1 MVVRWV
7 RHEQRLVLAERCLVE
22 FSIENNRRIGFGEC
36 ATNGHIGPFVTVRYN
51 YYSTYEGREK
61 MCELKM
67 NGQPTVLFPKVEKF
81 FFFCLAKSFFFIIFE
96 VVTKLTEQGSEN
108 PRPKTEIGK
117 EPTKDTSIGASP

>member
-36 ATNGHIGPFVTVRYN
+36 AANGHIGPFVTVRYN

-61 MCELKM
+61 MYVCELKM
-67 NGQPTVLFPKVEKF
+67 NGQPIVLFPKVEKF
-81 FFFCLAKSFFFIIFE
+81 FFFLGEILFFLIIFE
-96 VVTKLTEQGSEN
+96 VVTKLTE
-108 PRPKTEIGK
+108 
-117 EPTKDTSIGASP
+117 